1 MKNNSCLRFS
11 HIDTNGNP
19 VYKSKRVFDTDK
31 DAIVYAKKVNVM
43 NADHLI
49 HKLVAYKC
57 PNCGKW
63 HIGRTTTLLSE
74 KNREKLMKEKLMK

>member
-1 MKNNSCLRFS
+1 MKGNPCLRFS

-19 VYKSKRVFDTDK
+19 VYKSKKAFDTDK
-31 DAIVYAKKVNVM
+31 DAIAYAKMVNSM

-57 PNCGKW
+57 SECGKW

-74 KNREKLMKEKLMK
+74 KNREKLMK

>member
-31 DAIVYAKKVNVM
+31 DAIVYAKKVRSS
-43 NADHLI
+43 DSQTGCI
-49 HKLVAYKC
+49 
-57 PNCGKW
+57 
-63 HIGRTTTLLSE
+63 
-74 KNREKLMKEKLMK
+74 